1 VYLFKSEAGDG
12 VNMGRPQ
19 IDDDT
24 LDRMESV
31 VDARTRVPASH
42 LTTAERLAFVLD
54 ELDEAGSRIEYLE
67 DRVESLE
74 AELEE
79 ARADVSSGDPVTG
92 GIGDTNTGAGNRFGR

>member
-1 VYLFKSEAGDG
+1 MFKSEARDS

-54 ELDEAGSRIEYLE
+54 ELGEAGSRIEYLE

-79 ARADVSSGDPVTG
+79 ARSDDASPGGPVGGGLGNTG
-92 GIGDTNTGAGNRFGR
+92 GNPFGR